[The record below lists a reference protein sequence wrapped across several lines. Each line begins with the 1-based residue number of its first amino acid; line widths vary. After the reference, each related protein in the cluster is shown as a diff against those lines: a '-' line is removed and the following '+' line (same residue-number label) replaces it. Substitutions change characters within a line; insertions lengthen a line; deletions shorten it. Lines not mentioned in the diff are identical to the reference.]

1 MLYDEEELLVVEVL
15 LELDVKLETIEL
27 LEELIGT
34 IFVNLETLFEFEII
48 LDLIIDIVFLS
59 LQILCQSVL
68 RVVRLFQA

>member
-48 LDLIIDIVFLS
+48 LDLIIDIPAL
-59 LQILCQSVL
+59 
-68 RVVRLFQA
+68 